1 MGGSHS
7 CVMENKSTPGFLLP
21 SLSPPHPAWFLF
33 HMGIVL
39 LWRGSGGCMASDD
52 WRRRAEEEIL
62 LLWNPY
68 QKYYW
73 SLSRGQA
80 VDIIIET
87 TCFRSAEN

>member
-1 MGGSHS
+1 
-7 CVMENKSTPGFLLP
+7 
-21 SLSPPHPAWFLF
+21 
-33 HMGIVL
+33 
-39 LWRGSGGCMASDD
+39 MASDD

-62 LLWNPY
+62 LLWNPH

-80 VDIIIET
+80 VDIVIET